1 MHLSLMLSKRL
12 APFAV
17 APSFGLS
24 VCCATVCSRI
34 LLTLFVSHSSAS
46 YVLHQSIRF
55 CFQICSVLRNCAYA
69 HSAIVQH
76 LLASCVLGCFC
87 FSVGFCTKTWRPRIH
102 IPYHTLGFDL
112 YILRYQIIGAP
123 CSQSTIY
130 GPESKSL
137 VRTLENRDTVIT
149 KIRKRSS
156 INVDN
161 GDRIPYLNSPW
172 YCAERR
178 GIAMERV
185 FLERNNSTPRKS
197 LAIATHH
204 IPVHK
209 DTTSDVSC
217 MNEVQRTCYVPQ

>member
-24 VCCATVCSRI
+24 ICCATVCSRI

-87 FSVGFCTKTWRPRIH
+87 FSVGFCTKTWRPH

-112 YILRYQIIGAP
+112 YIHRYQITGAP
-123 CSQSTIY
+123 RSQSTIY
-130 GPESKSL
+130 GSESKSL
-137 VRTLENRDTVIT
+137 VRTLENCDTVIT
-149 KIRKRSS
+149 KIRKRIS
-156 INVDN
+156 INVDSS
-161 GDRIPYLNSPW
+161 DQISYLISPDIEPFMLNVGAW
-172 YCAERR
+172 LWS
-178 GIAMERV
+178 V
-185 FLERNNSTPRKS
+185 FWERNNSTPRKS
-197 LAIATHH
+197 FSSLYSHSSHAYGHWSIR
-204 IPVHK
+204 I
-209 DTTSDVSC
+209 
-217 MNEVQRTCYVPQ
+217 RPQM